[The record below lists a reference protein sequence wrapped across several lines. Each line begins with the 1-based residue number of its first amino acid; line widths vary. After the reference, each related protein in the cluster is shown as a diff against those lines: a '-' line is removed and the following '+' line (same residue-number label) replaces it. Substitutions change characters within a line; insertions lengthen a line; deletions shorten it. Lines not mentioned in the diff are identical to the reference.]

1 LPALATYRHNYDNVA
16 EQIVWKTV
24 HEALPALQKVV
35 EEELKT

>member
-1 LPALATYRHNYDNVA
+1 LPALATYINYDNVA